1 MRCLHNLIHA
11 HLDLKTLKV
20 WKSISVFYPSQ
31 KKKKKS
37 VFYNFKLY
45 MPISMILG
53 KQIKFSSTLAK
64 KEKGKVLKKKKIIW
78 SVQRLTS

>member
-20 WKSISVFYPSQ
+20 WKSI
-31 KKKKKS
+31 S

-64 KEKGKVLKKKKIIW
+64 KEKGKVLKKKKIYMV
-78 SVQRLTS
+78 SPKTYKLTIYWA